1 MKKNN
6 DLGFL
11 IQAVLG
17 VSALIFYII
26 SIFEK
31 SFMVAFQ
38 IILSLTLFS
47 IAYNNH
53 KIYKRK
59 YFTTFYITLG
69 VALLI
74 GVVISIIK

>member
-6 DLGFL
+6 DLAFL
-11 IQAVLG
+11 IQALLG

-31 SFMVAFQ
+31 SFIVAFQ
-38 IILSLTLFS
+38 IMLSFTSFS

-53 KIYKRK
+53 KVYKRK

-69 VALLI
+69 LALLI
-74 GVVISIIK
+74 GGVINIIK